1 LRKKLNACHPF
12 IEAQSR
18 LAREVVQV
26 RDQTFHDVLE
36 ARVAALRIYSVY
48 ILGDVFDS
56 EVLEDGNRGGICALG
71 RCHYVQRDG
80 QVVGG
85 RIETRRAIEAQSK
98 SDTDVLK
105 L

>member
-1 LRKKLNACHPF
+1 MREELNACHPF

-36 ARVAALRIYSVY
+36 ARVAALRIYPVY
-48 ILGDVFDS
+48 ILGDVFDG

-80 QVVGG
+80 QVVGAY
-85 RIETRRAIEAQSK
+85 RDTK
-98 SDTDVLK
+98 SNRGTK
-105 L
+105 